1 MLILL
6 AAGIL
11 ILRSLLKIRIKDYF
25 VLKFIGMKL
34 NAINK
39 ICYHETCLY
48 SIFAMAAALVTMFI
62 IRMFNIEIISEIIWY
77 YTFGA
82 YLQFFLYNLL
92 LSALSAKAF
101 NKILRGRLQA

>member
-1 MLILL
+1 MRSLEKKNYKAVNTYSVSAGNYLENLVNERLVIICICSLGLVILL

-39 ICYHETCLY
+39 
-48 SIFAMAAALVTMFI
+48 
-62 IRMFNIEIISEIIWY
+62 
-77 YTFGA
+77 
-82 YLQFFLYNLL
+82 NLL
-92 LSALSAKAF
+92 P
-101 NKILRGRLQA
+101 